1 MYQNINYITGSDE
14 THPCS
19 SFVSLV
25 GRFIKK
31 FSICINIHY
40 YYHTF
45 PRRDSSAEARLI
57 SRNCVSSREIQPR
70 FAHYHSTRSLKNV
83 AYLQLAKENEPIERA
98 RQANM
103 DALTRITRRKIR
115 GEVNGNS
122 LFKLLLVERP
132 IVNFRIPYSSGFA
145 SGAKWIYEYERA
157 IHYGRV

>member
-1 MYQNINYITGSDE
+1 MYQNINYNREWRNASLFKFRFSGWTVHKEVFNLHKHTLLLPYI
-14 THPCS
+14 S
-19 SFVSLV
+19 SE
-25 GRFIKK
+25 RFL
-31 FSICINIHY
+31 
-40 YYHTF
+40 
-45 PRRDSSAEARLI
+45 RRSAFNL
-57 SRNCVSSREIQPR
+57 SKLCLFEIQPR

-98 RQANM
+98 RQANT

-157 IHYGRV
+157 IHYGHV